1 MNNGLSIREKEQL
14 EVAVGRAEQG
24 LQEVDVQLAKV
35 SPEIWF
41 TAALCREYFNAL
53 KHEFKD
59 GEFPVL
65 GDDQLITILVNTVGL
80 IKK

>member
-1 MNNGLSIREKEQL
+1 MNNGLSVREREQL
-14 EVAVGRAEQG
+14 EVAVGHAEQG

-35 SPEIWF
+35 SPEVWF

-59 GEFPVL
+59 GEFPVIT
-65 GDDQLITILVNTVGL
+65 DDQIITILTSTVGL